1 MQTQKTRKTRT
12 GRPTKLTP
20 EVQERIVTALRA
32 GNYRET
38 ASRHAGIS
46 YMTFRRW
53 EMKGEA
59 VKSRKFC
66 EFCEAIKKA
75 EADAEVRDLELISK
89 AAEEQWQAAAW
100 KLERKYPQR
109 WGRRDA
115 TKLELSGEV
124 KQVTI
129 SDRELDQL
137 REAVKKIAGPDK
149 IVQEKVVEAMARR
162 RRDVSQN

>member
-53 EMKGEA
+53 EMKG
-59 VKSRKFC
+59 
-66 EFCEAIKKA
+66 EAIKKA